1 MFRENKSQAS
11 LITSFIALA
20 HGATDKETLNWNV
33 METDSL
39 CQKSTKETRPPETV
53 IYNRHKKST
62 TDG

>member
-39 CQKSTKETRPPETV
+39 CQKSTKKTLLLET
-53 IYNRHKKST
+53 
-62 TDG
+62 G

>member
-20 HGATDKETLNWNV
+20 HGAMDKETLNWNV

-39 CQKSTKETRPPETV
+39 CQKCTKKTLLLET
-53 IYNRHKKST
+53 
-62 TDG
+62 G